1 MALASNTP
9 QLNSSRISISLSPKI
24 WPFLSTFAFSSAILV
39 AVAWSLPDSENKN
52 IVFGILMFFIALS
65 TWVQWKKSL
74 RLKVSKGTLTL
85 KSPLGI
91 IIPINNICHVAID
104 PKGTLQFSLYDPE
117 LIYPPAKVGLMNQT
131 LREEGY
137 NFAIKGINKVLAL
150 KICKACNLSP
160 DHLIENELELDEVG
174 DIESFQ
180 TMIAQKKPWAPISY
194 TLFAMNIL
202 VFLAMLFSGVDL
214 FQPTTEQL
222 LAWGA
227 NAGTKTMD
235 GEAWRLLTCA
245 FLHIGL
251 VHLGVNMFVLWKV
264 GPFLERLFGSVT
276 FLIFYLVSA
285 IGGSEA
291 SLGWNEFGVSAGAS
305 GALFGIFGSL
315 LGYLLAK
322 PAGMSKAIMHQL
334 RFWALNFIV
343 LNIAFVFFL
352 AGVDQAAHG
361 GGALAGFL
369 VGLLAGVIQK
379 NRAFK
384 TPNLR
389 NGILLIAS
397 VGLVWGS
404 WFILQKESAD
414 KFQAIKTFERFG
426 KEEEYLLSKFT
437 DSEKRMR
444 KAQLTEEGFA
454 RILETEITP
463 AWSAYATK
471 FNGFKKV
478 PSRWAGWYPDFVV
491 YLNTQVEA
499 QTLLQIG
506 IKTKDRKK
514 VEESNEKFADAGE
527 LVIKIT
533 AEMKAKSKGKSD

>member
-1 MALASNTP
+1 MALDSNTP
-9 QLNSSRISISLSPKI
+9 QLNSSRISIRISPKI
-24 WPFLSTFAFSSAILV
+24 WPFLSTFAFSSAIIV

-65 TWVQWKKSL
+65 AWVQWKKSL
-74 RLKVSKGTLTL
+74 RLQISTGTLTL

-91 IIPINNICHVAID
+91 ITPINNISHVAVD
-104 PKGTLQFSLYDPE
+104 SKGTLQFSLYDAA

-131 LREEGY
+131 KEEEGY
-137 NFAIKGINKVLAL
+137 NFAIKGISKLLAL

-160 DHLIENELELDEVG
+160 DHLIENELELDEVQ
-174 DIESFQ
+174 DVESFQ
-180 TMIAQKKPWAPISY
+180 ALIAQKSPWAPISY

-202 VFLAMLFSGVDL
+202 VFLAMLYAGVDL

-227 NAGTKTMD
+227 NAGTKTMA
-235 GEAWRLLTCA
+235 GEAWRLLSSA

-264 GPFLERLFGSVT
+264 GPFLERLFGSIT
-276 FLIFYLVSA
+276 FLIFYLASA
-285 IGGSEA
+285 IVGSEA
-291 SLGWNEFGVSAGAS
+291 SLWWNEFGVSAGAS

-322 PAGMSKAIMHQL
+322 PAGMSAAIMLQL

-369 VGLLAGVIQK
+369 VGLLAGLIQK
-379 NRAFK
+379 SPVLK
-384 TPNLR
+384 TPILR
-389 NGILLIAS
+389 HGILLLAG
-397 VGLVWGS
+397 VGLCWAS
-404 WFILQKESAD
+404 WFMLQKETAD
-414 KFQAIKTFERFG
+414 KFLAIKTFERFG
-426 KEEEYLLSKFT
+426 KEEESLLEKFT
-437 DSEKRMR
+437 NGQKLLR
-444 KAQLTEEGFA
+444 KTQLTEEGFA
-454 RILETEITP
+454 TLLEIEITP
-463 AWSAYATK
+463 VWSDYATK

-491 YLNTQVEA
+491 YLKTQVEA
-499 QTLLQIG
+499 QTLLQEG
-506 IKTKDRKK
+506 IKTKDKNK
-514 VEESNEKFADAGE
+514 VEESNEKFAEADE
-527 LVIKIT
+527 LVRKIT
-533 AEMKAKSKGKSD
+533 TEMKAKNKNNND